1 MPNSSLAHIQN
12 MRFGA
17 SFHVQS
23 RSRLRLVLLN
33 CVPGLRAD
41 GGGGGKKRSID
52 SGGSLVASTGAQGA
66 SSLYRCRTD
75 DGLSHIVS
83 YIQQCPGYRIA
94 GYGTLSSSA
103 AQQFRIEASTG
114 KASFQYISDG
124 TVLTIYNIPQKTYAQ
139 VAARGTLQGNMSLLA
154 GLMGFQARIFDF
166 FAALDQASEG
176 TGSVQITE
184 KGTGAVGGRECDR
197 FIVTTMVEKWD
208 VSLEKPA
215 PHLPCKLVSGDVD
228 DPSATLQVNEF
239 TWEKAPNF
247 TPDTFV
253 FSPPPGTKKTDVGGA
268 LASPL

>member
-1 MPNSSLAHIQN
+1 MFSRVVVYVLFCLIVSPACAQTAAEAEKSVPSTQ
-12 MRFGA
+12 GA
-17 SFHVQS
+17 
-23 RSRLRLVLLN
+23 
-33 CVPGLRAD
+33 
-41 GGGGGKKRSID
+41 
-52 SGGSLVASTGAQGA
+52 A
-66 SSLYRCRTD
+66 SSLPPALKELRAFIDAEQTMDFRTSFHTSSNVLD
-75 DGLSHIVS
+75 TES
-83 YIQQCPGYRIA
+83 Q
-94 GYGTLSSSA
+94 GTGHFLVRRPN
-103 AQQFRIEASTG
+103 QFRIEASTG

-239 TWEKAPNF
+239 AWEKAPNF